1 MKFDLSP
8 LSESLDKH
16 GKLVL
21 CLMLFMSITTTAVAA
36 TVDDVMI
43 VIISFVVVFVISIS
57 LYCFIVSK

>member
-8 LSESLDKH
+8 LSEPLDKH

-21 CLMLFMSITTTAVAA
+21 CLMLFMTITTAAVAA

-57 LYCFIVSK
+57 LYCLIASK